1 MDKINKKFTLKT
13 RNLPTP
19 NIKTRDLPTPNI
31 KTRDLPTPNIKTFAD
46 HTPRPHGKQII
57 YV

>member
-1 MDKINKKFTLKT
+1 MDKINKKLS
-13 RNLPTP
+13 L
-19 NIKTRDLPTPNI
+19 